1 MMNTPSHSLDED
13 RAPALM
19 TAVLRYYRVSILV
32 VTALL
37 FAGAWSFVTLPRGE
51 DPDFDVFDLR
61 IVTTYPGADPAT
73 VENLVTRPIED
84 AIAELNEIK
93 IIESTSISGLSI
105 FKVTVRND
113 AEPTDVVEEIREKI
127 DEIRSDLPERASDP
141 MAMTFNTGEIPLVI
155 VSITGSGDYRYL
167 ERWASRIRRELREV
181 EGVSS
186 VEIEGMPERQ
196 ILIDVDNERLAQL
209 RIPLTRIAEI
219 LRIENASVPGG
230 TLDVGAVRYLM
241 QNPNEYRSL
250 EEIGDTV
257 IGQFGDSLILLRDV
271 ANVRDSHEDPPRY
284 VVRTNSEPA
293 LLLAV
298 VKRDGTNTVAV
309 ADRVREALNGL
320 RPSLPPELELRLISD
335 RGESVAGLLGTLG
348 WNALGGGLIVVLVVS
363 FFLGV
368 RQGLVVSVSIPLAV
382 LITLTLMRLTGVD
395 LNQVSIFGL
404 VLALGML
411 VDSGLVVVENIG
423 RQVELGLP
431 LQRAVIVGVD
441 EVKMPVLA
449 STLTTIAAF
458 VPMLML
464 QGNLG
469 AFMTAMP
476 LTVIYS
482 LSGSLLV
489 AFTVIPL
496 LCYTLWRRFPP
507 PPETQSATSRAL
519 DLYTETAK
527 WALRH
532 RFLTLLLATGAFAL
546 SLATIPILG
555 LQLFP
560 KAEKSFFSI
569 DIRLPGEANI
579 ETTSLI
585 ATRVE
590 ALLAANDGVR
600 DYTVNIG
607 KGGPMFYYNVERT
620 RERTNY
626 AQVLV
631 NVKGVSAD
639 GIVAELEPEL
649 RRIAGAT
656 VVPKVLVQG
665 PIGGAPI
672 QVRVAGPDLHVL
684 AGLAREIRQRTA
696 DITGITDLHDN
707 LGDTTP
713 QIVLDLD
720 RRKAGLLGVDS
731 FSFSRTILMAL
742 NGETATQYRG
752 GGDEI
757 PVVVRLDR
765 RSVQE
770 TSSIERLYLPSSQGT
785 ILPFTEV
792 ASIREVEG
800 FATIVHRDGRRVVTV
815 EANTSGRLADDV
827 LRDVQVRLADL
838 SLPEGYAISFGGEE
852 EERRES
858 FAGLWE
864 ALVLALLLIYAML
877 AIQFN
882 SFVQPIV
889 ILLTVPLGL
898 TGALV
903 GLLVTGNPF
912 GLMSFIGIVSLTGI
926 IINDSIVL
934 TDFANYLQRVEGKR
948 RLEALL
954 GAGRLR
960 FRPVIVTSITTIGG
974 LTPLA
979 IWGGTLWSPLAC
991 AVIFGLI
998 GATVLILIVLPVIY
1012 SILVRTGEGSREFRF
1027 WGVLRRRLLGG

>member
-1 MMNTPSHSLDED
+1 
-13 RAPALM
+13 
-19 TAVLRYYRVSILV
+19 
-32 VTALL
+32 
-37 FAGAWSFVTLPRGE
+37 
-51 DPDFDVFDLR
+51 
-61 IVTTYPGADPAT
+61 
-73 VENLVTRPIED
+73 
-84 AIAELNEIK
+84 
-93 IIESTSISGLSI
+93 
-105 FKVTVRND
+105 
-113 AEPTDVVEEIREKI
+113 
-127 DEIRSDLPERASDP
+127 
-141 MAMTFNTGEIPLVI
+141 
-155 VSITGSGDYRYL
+155 
-167 ERWASRIRRELREV
+167 
-181 EGVSS
+181 
-186 VEIEGMPERQ
+186 
-196 ILIDVDNERLAQL
+196 
-209 RIPLTRIAEI
+209 
-219 LRIENASVPGG
+219 
-230 TLDVGAVRYLM
+230 
-241 QNPNEYRSL
+241 
-250 EEIGDTV
+250 
-257 IGQFGDSLILLRDV
+257 
-271 ANVRDSHEDPPRY
+271 
-284 VVRTNSEPA
+284 
-293 LLLAV
+293 
-298 VKRDGTNTVAV
+298 
-309 ADRVREALNGL
+309 
-320 RPSLPPELELRLISD
+320 
-335 RGESVAGLLGTLG
+335 
-348 WNALGGGLIVVLVVS
+348 
-363 FFLGV
+363 
-368 RQGLVVSVSIPLAV
+368 
-382 LITLTLMRLTGVD
+382 
-395 LNQVSIFGL
+395 
-404 VLALGML
+404 

-423 RQVELGLP
+423 RQVELGIP

-464 QGNLG
+464 KGNLG

-476 LTVIYS
+476 LAVIYS
-482 LSGSLLV
+482 LTGSLLV

-496 LCYTLWRRFPP
+496 LCFTLWRRFPP
-507 PPETQSATSRAL
+507 PAETTSKSSRAL
-519 DLYTETAK
+519 DLYTEVAK
-527 WALRH
+527 WALRN
-532 RFLTLLLATGAFAL
+532 RFLTLLLSMGAFAL

-560 KAEKSFFSI
+560 KAEKSYFSI

-579 ETTSLI
+579 QTTGLI
-585 ATRVE
+585 AARVE
-590 ALLAANDGVR
+590 ELLATKDEVR

-607 KGGPMFYYNVERT
+607 KGSPTFYYNIERE

-631 NVKGVSAD
+631 NIEGESAD

-665 PIGGAPI
+665 PLSGAPI
-672 QVRVAGPDLHVL
+672 QVRVAGTDLHVL
-684 AGLAREIRQRTA
+684 AELARDIRERTA
-696 DITGITDLHDN
+696 DIEGITDLRDN
-707 LGDTTP
+707 LGDRTP
-713 QIVLDLD
+713 QLVLDLD
-720 RRKAGLLGVDS
+720 RRKAALLGVDS

-742 NGETATQYRG
+742 NGETATEYRG
-752 GGDEI
+752 DGDEV

-770 TSSIERLYLPSSQGT
+770 TSSIERLYLPSNQGT
-785 ILPFTEV
+785 VLPFTEV
-792 ASIREVEG
+792 ASIHEIEG
-800 FATIVHRDGRRVVTV
+800 FATIVHRDGRRVVTI

-827 LRDVQVRLADL
+827 LHDVQLRLADL
-838 SLPEGYAISFGGEE
+838 SLPDGYAISFGGEE

-1012 SILVRTGEGSREFRF
+1012 SILVRTGEASREFRF

>member
-1 MMNTPSHSLDED
+1 MTTATPSYNEK
-13 RAPALM
+13 RPPMLM
-19 TAVLRYYRVSILV
+19 SAVLRFYRVSILV

-37 FAGAWSFVTLPRGE
+37 LTGAWSFITLPRGE
-51 DPDFDVFDLR
+51 DPDFDAFDLR
-61 IVTTYPGADPAT
+61 VVTTYPGADPAT

-84 AIAELNEIK
+84 AISELNEIK
-93 IIESTSISGLSI
+93 TVESTSISGLSLL
-105 FKVTVRND
+105 KVTVNND
-113 AEPTDVVEEIREKI
+113 AEPTDVVEKIRQKI
-127 DEIRSDLPERASDP
+127 EQIRPDLPDRANDP
-141 MAMTFNTGEIPLVI
+141 VAMSFNTGEIPLI
-155 VSITGSGDYRYL
+155 ILSISGSGDYRFL
-167 ERWASRIRRELREV
+167 ERWASRIRDDFGEIA
-181 EGVSS
+181 GVSS
-186 VEIEGMPERQ
+186 VDIEGLPERR
-196 ILIDVDNERLAQL
+196 ILVDVDNERLAQL
-209 RIPLTRIAEI
+209 RIPLTQIVEI
-219 LRIENASVPGG
+219 LRLENASIPGG

-241 QNPNEYRSL
+241 QNPNEFRSL

-257 IGQFGDSLILLRDV
+257 IGQFGDSLVLLRDV
-271 ANVRDSHEDPPRY
+271 ATVRDSREDPPRY
-284 VVRTNSEPA
+284 LVRTNSEPA
-293 LLLAV
+293 LLVTV
-298 VKRDGTNTVAV
+298 VKRSGTNTVAV
-309 ADRVREALNGL
+309 ADRVRKTLDRL
-320 RPSLPPELELRLISD
+320 RPSLPSEIHLRLISD
-335 RGESVAGLLGTLG
+335 RGQSVAGLLGTLG
-348 WNALGGGLIVVLVVS
+348 WNALGGGLIVILVVS

-382 LITLTLMRLTGVD
+382 LISLTLMRLTGVD

-431 LQRAVIVGVD
+431 LKRAVIVGVD

-507 PPETQSATSRAL
+507 PTETQPGTSRAL
-519 DLYTETAK
+519 DLYTEAAK
-527 WALRH
+527 WALRN
-532 RFLTLLLATGAFAL
+532 RFLTLLVATGAFAL
-546 SLATIPILG
+546 SLATIPVLG

-579 ETTSLI
+579 QATSLI

-590 ALLAANDGVR
+590 ELLAAKDRIR

-607 KGGPMFYYNVERT
+607 KGSPMFYYNVERE

-631 NVKGVSAD
+631 NVEGGTAD

-656 VVPKVLVQG
+656 VVPKILVQG
-665 PIGGAPI
+665 PMGGAPI

-696 DITGITDLHDN
+696 DITGLTDLRDN

-731 FSFSRTILMAL
+731 FHFSRTILMAL
-742 NGETATQYRG
+742 NGETATKYRG
-752 GGDEI
+752 GGDEV

-765 RSVQE
+765 RSVRE
-770 TSSIERLYLPSSQGT
+770 TSSLERLYLPSKQGT

-792 ASIREVEG
+792 ASVREVEG
-800 FATIVHRDGRRVVTV
+800 FATIVRRDGRRVVTV

-827 LRDVQVRLADL
+827 LRDVQLRLDDL
-838 SLPEGYAISFGGEE
+838 PLPEGYSISFGGEE

-864 ALVLALLLIYAML
+864 ALILALLLIYAML

-882 SFVQPIV
+882 SFVQPMV

-898 TGALV
+898 TGALF

-912 GLMSFIGIVSLTGI
+912 GLMSFIGVVSLTGI

-979 IWGGTLWSPLAC
+979 IWGGNLWSPLAC
-991 AVIFGLI
+991 AVIFGLV

-1012 SILVRTGEGSREFRF
+1012 SILVRTGEGRREFRY
-1027 WGVLRRRLLGG
+1027 WNVLSRRLLGG

>member
-1 MMNTPSHSLDED
+1 MMTAPPPAFDEK
-13 RAPALM
+13 RPPVLM

-37 FAGAWSFVTLPRGE
+37 FAGAWSFITLPRGE
-51 DPDFDVFDLR
+51 DPDFDAFDLR

-73 VENLVTRPIED
+73 VENLVTRPIEE
-84 AIAELNEIK
+84 AISELNDVKAVEA
-93 IIESTSISGLSI
+93 TSISGLSL
-105 FKVTVRND
+105 FKVTVQND
-113 AEPTDVVEEIREKI
+113 AEPREVVEEIREKI
-127 DEIRSDLPERASDP
+127 DEIGSDLPEHANDP
-141 MAMTFNTGEIPLVI
+141 VAMSFNTGEIPLVI
-155 VSITGSGDYRYL
+155 VSITGSEDYRTL
-167 ERWASRIRRELREV
+167 NQWATRIRSELREL
-181 EGVSS
+181 EGISS

-209 RIPLTRIAEI
+209 RIPLSRIAEI
-219 LRIENASVPGG
+219 VRVENASIPGG
-230 TLDVGAVRYLM
+230 TLDVGSVRYLM
-241 QNPNEYRSL
+241 RNPNEYRDL
-250 EEIGDTV
+250 AEIGDTV
-257 IGQFGDSLILLRDV
+257 VGQFGDSLVLLRDV
-271 ANVRDSHEDPPRY
+271 AAIRDSHEDPPRY
-284 VVRTNSEPA
+284 LVRTNSKTA
-293 LLLAV
+293 LLLSV
-298 VKRDGTNTVAV
+298 VKRGGTNTVAV
-309 ADRVREALNGL
+309 AARVRETLDRL

-335 RGESVAGLLGTLG
+335 RGQSVAALLGTLG
-348 WNALGGGLIVVLVVS
+348 WNALGGGLIVVTVVS
-363 FFLGV
+363 LFLGV

-382 LITLTLMRLTGVD
+382 LISLTVMRLTGVD

-431 LQRAVIVGVD
+431 LTRAVIVGVD

-458 VPMLML
+458 APMLIL

-469 AFMTAMP
+469 AFMAAMP
-476 LTVIYS
+476 LAVIYS

-507 PPETQSATSRAL
+507 PTETRHETSRAI
-519 DLYTETAK
+519 DLYTEVAK
-527 WALRH
+527 WALRN
-532 RFLTLLLATGAFAL
+532 RFITLLAAASAFAL

-579 ETTSLI
+579 QATSLI

-590 ALLAANDGVR
+590 EVLATKDGIR

-607 KGGPMFYYNVERT
+607 KGGPMFYYNVERE
-620 RERTNY
+620 RERTDY

-631 NVKGVSAD
+631 NLEGGTAD

-656 VVPKVLVQG
+656 VVPKILVQG

-684 AGLAREIRQRTA
+684 AGLAREIRQRAA
-696 DITGITDLHDN
+696 DITGITDLRDN

-731 FSFSRTILMAL
+731 FNFSRTILMAL
-742 NGETATQYRG
+742 NGETATRYRG

-765 RSVQE
+765 RSVRE
-770 TSSIERLYLPSSQGT
+770 TSSLERLYLPSSQGT
-785 ILPFTEV
+785 ILPFTEI

-800 FATIVHRDGRRVVTV
+800 FATIVRRDGRRVVTV
-815 EANTSGRLADDV
+815 EADTSGRLADDV
-827 LRDVQVRLADL
+827 LHDVQLRLADL
-838 SLPEGYAISFGGEE
+838 PLPDGYSISFGGEE

-864 ALVLALLLIYAML
+864 ALILALLLIYAML

-898 TGALV
+898 TGALF
-903 GLLVTGNPF
+903 GLLITGSPF
-912 GLMSFIGIVSLTGI
+912 GLMSFIGVVSLTGI

-979 IWGGTLWSPLAC
+979 IWGGNLWSPLAC

-998 GATVLILIVLPVIY
+998 GATILILIVLPVIY
-1012 SILVRTGEGSREFRF
+1012 SILVRTGEGRREFRY
-1027 WGVLRRRLLGG
+1027 WSVLNRRLLGG

>member
-1 MMNTPSHSLDED
+1 MTPPARPSEEGRS
-13 RAPALM
+13 PALM
-19 TAVLRYYRVSILV
+19 IAVLRYYRVSILV

-37 FAGAWSFVTLPRGE
+37 FAGAWSFVTLPRSE
-51 DPDFDVFDLR
+51 DPDFDAFDCR
-61 IVTTYPGADPAT
+61 IITTFPGADPAT
-73 VENLVTRPIED
+73 MENLVTRPIED
-84 AIAELNEIK
+84 AITELNDIK
-93 IIESTSISGLSI
+93 TVESTSISGLSL

-113 AEPTDVVEEIREKI
+113 ANPSDVAEEMRQKV
-127 DEIRSDLPERASDP
+127 DEIRSDLPERADEP
-141 MAMTFNTGEIPLVI
+141 MVLSFNTGEIPVVI
-155 VSITGSGDYRYL
+155 VAITGTGDYRYL
-167 ERWASRIRRELREV
+167 HRWASHIRRELRDV
-181 EGVSS
+181 DDVSS
-186 VEIEGMPERQ
+186 VDIEGMPERR
-196 ILIDVDNERLAQL
+196 ILVDVDNERLAQL
-209 RIPLTRIAEI
+209 RIPLGRIAEI
-219 LRIENASVPGG
+219 LRLENAAVPGG
-230 TLDVGAVRYLM
+230 TLDVGGVRYLM

-257 IGQFGDSLILLRDV
+257 IGQFGNSLVLLRDV
-271 ANVRDSHEDPPRY
+271 ATVRDGYQDPPRY

-298 VKRDGTNTVAV
+298 VKRAGTNTVAV
-309 ADRVREALNGL
+309 AERVRETLDRL
-320 RPSLPPELELRLISD
+320 RPQLPPELELRLISD
-335 RGESVAGLLGTLG
+335 RGHSVSELLGTLG
-348 WNALGGGLIVVLVVS
+348 WNALGGGLIVILVVS

-382 LITLTLMRLTGVD
+382 LIALTLMRLTGVD

-404 VLALGML
+404 VLAMGML

-423 RQVELGLP
+423 RHVERGGDLKG
-431 LQRAVIVGVD
+431 AVIVGVD

-458 VPMLML
+458 IPMLML
-464 QGNLG
+464 EGNLG

-476 LTVIYS
+476 LAVIFS

-496 LCYTLWRRFPP
+496 LCFTLWRRFPP
-507 PPETQSATSRAL
+507 APEVEPEGSRVL
-519 DLYTETAK
+519 DLYTEVAK

-532 RFLTLLLATGAFAL
+532 RWLTLLLATGAFAL

-560 KAEKSFFSI
+560 KAEKSFFLI

-579 ETTSLI
+579 QTTGLI
-585 ATRVE
+585 ASRVE
-590 ALLAANDGVR
+590 ELLAAKDGVR

-607 KGGPMFYYNVERT
+607 KGSPMVYYNVERE

-631 NVKGVSAD
+631 NLED
-639 GIVAELEPEL
+639 GNVDGFVAELEPEL

-656 VVPKVLVQG
+656 VVPKILVQG

-672 QVRVAGPDLHVL
+672 QVRVAGPDLYVL
-684 AGLAREIRQRTA
+684 AELAHEIRERSA
-696 DITGITDLHDN
+696 DIAGITDLRDN
-707 LGDTTP
+707 LGETTP
-713 QIVLDLD
+713 QLVLDLD
-720 RRKAGLLGVDS
+720 RRKAAMLGIDS
-731 FSFSRTILMAL
+731 FSFSRTVLMAL
-742 NGETATQYRG
+742 DGEIATHYRG

-770 TSSIERLYLPSSQGT
+770 ISSLERLYLPSNQGT
-785 ILPFTEV
+785 VLPFTEV
-792 ASIREVEG
+792 ASIREVEA

-815 EANTSGRLADDV
+815 EAGASGRLADEV
-827 LRDVQVRLADL
+827 LRDVQLRLADL
-838 SLPEGYAISFGGEE
+838 SLPQGYAISFGGEE

-858 FAGLWE
+858 FAGLWQ

-882 SFVQPIV
+882 SFMQPIV

-903 GLLVTGNPF
+903 GLLVTGSPF

-934 TDFANYLQRVEGKR
+934 TDFVNYLQRVEGKR

-979 IWGGTLWSPLAC
+979 IWGGTLWSPLAW

-1012 SILVRTGEGSREFRF
+1012 SILVRTGEGRREFRF
-1027 WGVLRRRLLGG
+1027 WTVLGRRLLGG